1 MAGTL
6 INKRRI
12 LTYPDAKWKSKNQ
25 HPAKSV
31 KIFTI
36 ICAKMS
42 EISFAVVIKRRKI
55 DEYRT

>member
-1 MAGTL
+1 MAGTR

-12 LTYPDAKWKSKNQ
+12 LTYPGAKWKSKNQ

-36 ICAKMS
+36 NCAKM
-42 EISFAVVIKRRKI
+42 IKRSFTVVIKRRKI
-55 DEYRT
+55 DEYRS

>member
-12 LTYPDAKWKSKNQ
+12 LTYPGAKWKSKKQ

-31 KIFTI
+31 KIFMI
-36 ICAKMS
+36 NCAKM
-42 EISFAVVIKRRKI
+42 IKRSFTVVIKRRKN
-55 DEYRT
+55 

>member
-12 LTYPDAKWKSKNQ
+12 LTYPGAKWKSKNQ

-36 ICAKMS
+36 NCAKM
-42 EISFAVVIKRRKI
+42 IKLSFTVVIKRRKI
-55 DEYRT
+55 DEYRS